1 MITGK
6 LAQPV
11 SVNTGSKV
19 YFVLTAQTIQGVK
32 FGKAPLFVL
41 QYMSH
46 VIKAIFLAN
55 TSLLH

>member
-19 YFVLTAQTIQGVK
+19 YFVLTAQTIQGVNL
-32 FGKAPLFVL
+32 ARHLCLF
-41 QYMSH
+41 YNICH
-46 VIKAIFLAN
+46 
-55 TSLLH
+55 T